1 MVNFH
6 WEDKVYGLFCCY
18 IPLVKFCPGPWK
30 VNPLSYPTSCS
41 FAKIL
46 QAVIRPGTGVVWS
59 CQTNSWY
66 SCKSHV
72 SLQLPPNCTHPLLCT
87 TSICNLSAHAA
98 NLSPLRML
106 LSCAVVTLKHTQS
119 CVCLYILYIYVVL
132 FFYRF
137 YMCLYVF
144 ILFDICGP
152 PASDSQPRQARR
164 GWAIALNGWASSEFP
179 LQVVHPS
186 GSVFWIHDL
195 GIVYGCGICWI
206 HASHDQLDSIARL
219 GMVINPLL
227 GICIPNMFGFA

>member
-119 CVCLYILYIYVVL
+119 CVCLYILYICCFVL
-132 FFYRF
+132 LSF
-137 YMCLYVF
+137 LYVF
-144 ILFDICGP
+144 ICVYLI
-152 PASDSQPRQARR
+152 
-164 GWAIALNGWASSEFP
+164 WYLWASS
-179 LQVVHPS
+179 Q
-186 GSVFWIHDL
+186 W
-195 GIVYGCGICWI
+195 
-206 HASHDQLDSIARL
+206 
-219 GMVINPLL
+219 
-227 GICIPNMFGFA
+227 